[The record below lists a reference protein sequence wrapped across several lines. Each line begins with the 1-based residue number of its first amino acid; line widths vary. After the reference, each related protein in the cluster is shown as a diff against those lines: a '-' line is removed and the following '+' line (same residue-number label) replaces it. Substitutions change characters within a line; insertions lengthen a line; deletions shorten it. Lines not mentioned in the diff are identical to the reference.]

1 VWTEIGT
8 WVSNLNSY
16 IAWRPLFH
24 CFAFNSTSCRPRE
37 RSIMEL
43 STDFGTDIE
52 GRNIRRL
59 RQAR

>member
-1 VWTEIGT
+1 M
-8 WVSNLNSY
+8 SNLNSY